1 MLEIKNVSYA
11 YSKDEALAINNIS
24 LTIKEGTWVSIL
36 GHNGSGKSTLA
47 KLLVGLVEAESGMIV
62 VDDVVLNE
70 ESIGEIRKNI
80 GIVFQNPDN
89 QFVGVTVRH
98 DIAFGLENRRVKPSE
113 MQERIV
119 ECAKRVGLEDY
130 LEREPY
136 KLSGGEKQRVAIAG
150 ILALDSQYIIF
161 DEATSMLDP
170 NGVNDVVNLIKEI
183 REKTNKTIITIT
195 HDLELAKKSDQV
207 FVFKNGQI
215 TAEGTPDKIFKMQ
228 NILTDSNLL
237 VPFELQL
244 YQHAKEDKKLM
255 KDEKLIEALWQLS
268 LMK

>member
-1 MLEIKNVSYA
+1 MIEIKNISYA
-11 YSKDEALAINNIS
+11 YSQDESLAINNIS

-47 KLLVGLVEAESGMIV
+47 KLLVGLITPSSGEII
-62 VDDVVLNE
+62 VDDVILDE
-70 ESIGEIRKNI
+70 KSIKEVRKKI

-244 YQHAKEDKKLM
+244 YQHAKEDKTLM

>member
-1 MLEIKNVSYA
+1 MIEIKNVSYA

-24 LTIKEGTWVSIL
+24 LAIREGTWVSIL

-47 KLLVGLVEAESGMIV
+47 KLLVGLVEAESGSIIV
-62 VDDVVLNE
+62 DGIVLNE
-70 ESIGEIRKNI
+70 ESISEIRKKI

-98 DIAFGLENRRVKPSE
+98 DIAFGLENRKIERKE
-113 MQERIV
+113 MQERV
-119 ECAKRVGLEDY
+119 LECATRVGLSDY
-130 LEREPY
+130 LDREPY

-150 ILALDSQYIIF
+150 ILALDSKYIIF

-170 NGVNDVVNLIKEI
+170 NGVNDVVNLIKEL

-195 HDLELAKKSDQV
+195 HDLELAKKSDEV

-215 TAEGTPDKIFKMQ
+215 TANGKPEEIFKMQ
-228 NILTDSNLL
+228 SILTDSNLL

-244 YQHAKEDKKLM
+244 YQQAMLDEKLK
-255 KDEKLIEALWQLS
+255 KDEKLIDALWQLS

>member
-1 MLEIKNVSYA
+1 MIEIKNVSYA

-24 LTIKEGTWVSIL
+24 LAIREGTWVSIL

-47 KLLVGLVEAESGMIV
+47 KLLVGLVEAESGSIII
-62 VDDVVLNE
+62 DGIVLNE
-70 ESIGEIRKNI
+70 ESISEIRKKI

-98 DIAFGLENRRVKPSE
+98 DIAFGLENRKIERKE
-113 MQERIV
+113 MQERIL
-119 ECAKRVGLEDY
+119 ECASRVGLSDY
-130 LEREPY
+130 LDREPY

-150 ILALDSQYIIF
+150 ILALDSKYIIF

-170 NGVNDVVNLIKEI
+170 NGVNDVVNLIKEL

-195 HDLELAKKSDQV
+195 HDLELAKKSDEV

-215 TAEGTPDKIFKMQ
+215 TANGKPEEIFKMQ
-228 NILTDSNLL
+228 SILTDSNLL

-244 YQHAKEDKKLM
+244 YQQAMLDEKLM
-255 KDEKLIEALWQLS
+255 KDEKLIDALWQLS

>member
-1 MLEIKNVSYA
+1 MIEIKNVSYA

-24 LTIKEGTWVSIL
+24 LAIREGTWVSIL

-47 KLLVGLVEAESGMIV
+47 KLLVGLVEAESGSIII
-62 VDDVVLNE
+62 DGIVLNE
-70 ESIGEIRKNI
+70 ESISEIRKKI

-98 DIAFGLENRRVKPSE
+98 DIAFGLENRKIERKE
-113 MQERIV
+113 MQERIL
-119 ECAKRVGLEDY
+119 ECATRVGLSDY
-130 LEREPY
+130 LDREPY

-150 ILALDSQYIIF
+150 ILALDSKYIIF

-170 NGVNDVVNLIKEI
+170 NGVNDVVNLIKEL

-195 HDLELAKKSDQV
+195 HDLELAKKSDEV

-215 TAEGTPDKIFKMQ
+215 TANGKPEEIFKMQ
-228 NILTDSNLL
+228 SILTDSNLL

-244 YQHAKEDKKLM
+244 YQQAMLDEKLK
-255 KDEKLIEALWQLS
+255 KDEKLIDALWQLS

>member
-1 MLEIKNVSYA
+1 MIEIKNISYA
-11 YSKDEALAINNIS
+11 YSNDETLAINNIS

-47 KLLVGLVEAESGMIV
+47 KLLVGLIEAKSGEII

-70 ESIGEIRKNI
+70 SSIGEVRKKI

-98 DIAFGLENRRVKPSE
+98 DIAFGLENRQVEPKE
-113 MQERIV
+113 MRSRIE
-119 ECAKRVGLEDY
+119 ECANKVGLQDY
-130 LEREPY
+130 LDREPY

-150 ILALDSQYIIF
+150 ILALDSKYIIF

-170 NGVNDVVNLIKEI
+170 NGVNDVVNLIKEL
-183 REKTNKTIITIT
+183 RETTNKTIITIT
-195 HDLELAKKSDQV
+195 HDLELAKKSDEV
-207 FVFKNGQI
+207 FVFKKGQI
-215 TAEGTPDKIFKMQ
+215 TAGGKPEEIFKMK
-228 NILTDSNLL
+228 NVLTDSNLMI
-237 VPFELQL
+237 PFELQL
-244 YQHAKEDKKLM
+244 YQQAVLDNKLK
-255 KDEKLIEALWQLS
+255 KDEKLIEALWELS

>member
-1 MLEIKNVSYA
+1 MIEIKNISYA
-11 YSKDEALAINNIS
+11 YSQDESLAINNIS
-24 LTIKEGTWVSIL
+24 LSIEEGTWVSIL

-47 KLLVGLVEAESGMIV
+47 KLLVGLITPNSGEII
-62 VDDVVLNE
+62 VDDIVLDE
-70 ESIGEIRKNI
+70 KSIGEIRKKI

-98 DIAFGLENRRVKPSE
+98 DIAFGLENRRVDPSE
-113 MQERIV
+113 MQRRIV
-119 ECAKRVGLEDY
+119 ECAERVGLEGY
-130 LEREPY
+130 LDREPY

-150 ILALDSQYIIF
+150 ILALDSKYIIF

-170 NGVNDVVNLIKEI
+170 NGVNDVVNLIKEL

-215 TAEGTPDKIFKMQ
+215 TAEGTPDKIFKMH

-244 YQHAKEDKKLM
+244 YQHAQQDAVLK

-268 LMK
+268 LMR